1 MDRRLAAILHA
12 DVVGYSR
19 LMEGAETRTFR
30 ELKTL
35 FDGVWLPALG
45 RHGGRLV
52 NTAGDAML
60 VEFGSAVAA
69 VRCAMELQ
77 VATAERNANRPPE
90 RHVTLRIGLN
100 IGEVIVDG
108 DNIFGD
114 EVNLAARIQA
124 LAEPGTV
131 VVSSRVRESVEG
143 KVAFDFEDLGDHSVK
158 NISRP
163 IRVHRVMPGSA
174 PEETILPVRAVPPP
188 PAAASIPARAA
199 GPRSPTVSAPIS
211 RSGGAPASNP
221 VILPPD
227 ALEPL
232 VPAMPQPAYEPP
244 PAAYPPPSPPI
255 YESPPAT
262 APTPTTPPLFD
273 APPPGYTPPPSSLFG
288 PSSVPPAP
296 PPAPLFDTPSG
307 AYTPPPSQPAPYVAL
322 TPPPPQPYVPPGV
335 APGWAPADAA
345 PQPAFFA
352 PPAGGWRLVGA
363 DRAGTPVDMRLD
375 AALLDQPDGV
385 TFGRLARYCQ
395 LTFDNDSLSRRHA
408 RFRTVSGGMLMVEDL
423 GSTNGTAVDGQKI
436 EPFRPVP
443 VRDGARLSLGEIKVV
458 VSRM

>member
-77 VATAERNANRPPE
+77 VATAERNTNRPPE

-108 DNIFGD
+108 ENIFGD

-131 VVSSRVRESVEG
+131 VVSTRVRESVEG
-143 KVAFDFEDLGDHSVK
+143 KVAFGFDDLGDRSVK

-163 IRVHRVMPGSA
+163 VRVHRVVPGA
-174 PEETILPVRAVPPP
+174 GPEETILPVRAA
-188 PAAASIPARAA
+188 PAPSPRPA
-199 GPRSPTVSAPIS
+199 GPQSPTVSAPVS
-211 RSGGAPASNP
+211 RSGGRPASTP

-232 VPAMPQPAYEPP
+232 IPDERPLAGEPQQGARI
-244 PAAYPPPSPPI
+244 PSP
-255 YESPPAT
+255 
-262 APTPTTPPLFD
+262 PPLFD
-273 APPPGYTPPPSSLFG
+273 APPSAYTPPAPPPLFDTPPSAYTPASPPLFDAGPPGYTPPPSPLFG
-288 PSSVPPAP
+288 PSPVPAAP
-296 PPAPLFDTPSG
+296 STSPLFDPLPAG
-307 AYTPPPSQPAPYVAL
+307 YTPPPASPAYS
-322 TPPPPQPYVPPGV
+322 
-335 APGWAPADAA
+335 
-345 PQPAFFA
+345 
-352 PPAGGWRLVGA
+352 PPAGAPAWMPAGGPLQQPVHAPATGDWRLVGA
-363 DRAGTPVDMRLD
+363 DRVGTPVDMRLD
-375 AALLDQPDGV
+375 AARLEQPDGV
-385 TFGRLARYCQ
+385 VFGRLPRYCH
-395 LTFDNDSLSRRHA
+395 LTIENDSISRRHA
-408 RFRTVSGGMLMVEDL
+408 RFKAVAGGMLTVEDL
-423 GSTNGTAVDGQKI
+423 GSTNGTAVDSQKI
-436 EPFRPVP
+436 EPYRPVP
-443 VRDGARLSLGEIKVV
+443 IRDGSRLSLGEIKVV
-458 VSRM
+458 VSRA